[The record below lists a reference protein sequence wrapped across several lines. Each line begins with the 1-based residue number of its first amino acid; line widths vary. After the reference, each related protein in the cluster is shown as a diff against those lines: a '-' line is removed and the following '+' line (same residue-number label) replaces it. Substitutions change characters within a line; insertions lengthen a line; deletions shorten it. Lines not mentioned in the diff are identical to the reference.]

1 MAIVGQECVQVRKD
15 AKCIRFVDVVKNAVY
30 EDEIE
35 ALSRFNRI
43 LRHIRDNEGTFVALA
58 RIFRYTAH

>member
-15 AKCIRFVDVVKNAVY
+15 TKCIRFVDVVKNAVY

-35 ALSRFNRI
+35 ALSGST
-43 LRHIRDNEGTFVALA
+43 EYCVTSATTKA
-58 RIFRYTAH
+58 RL